1 MLRCHLPSES
11 AAPSKLSAASGGT
24 QLSIRSGFNS
34 AFLFGVPNSFLN
46 FQTLLIRGLGF
57 VSHGHSCDCITVPG
71 WRDRCHYQVTGRV
84 QEEDTQ
90 PKHTES
96 ISAPKKC
103 KFKESPLSILPGKDS
118 FLENKYQGVPHRH
131 ADFEQGLERNTYFGE
146 KNTVACQT
154 LGAYEL
160 IFLRSIWPFIF
171 NTVVSTAGKPEC
183 FKIT

>member
-1 MLRCHLPSES
+1 MGTAVTVSQSQAEGTG
-11 AAPSKLSAASGGT
+11 ATIKL
-24 QLSIRSGFNS
+24 
-34 AFLFGVPNSFLN
+34 
-46 FQTLLIRGLGF
+46 
-57 VSHGHSCDCITVPG
+57 
-71 WRDRCHYQVTGRV
+71 
-84 QEEDTQ
+84 QEEYRKKTLSQSTQ
-90 PKHTES
+90 KVFLLQ
-96 ISAPKKC
+96 KKC
-103 KFKESPLSILPGKDS
+103 KFKESLLSILPGKDS